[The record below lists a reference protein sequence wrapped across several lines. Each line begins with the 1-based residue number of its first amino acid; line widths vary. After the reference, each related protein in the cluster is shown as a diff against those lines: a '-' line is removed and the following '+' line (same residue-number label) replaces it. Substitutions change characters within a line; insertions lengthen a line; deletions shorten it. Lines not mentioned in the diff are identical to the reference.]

1 MRGGA
6 IVIDR
11 RTEILAVA
19 ARYFREKGY
28 ISASLDDITNEIGI
42 SKPAVYYYFE
52 AKEDILFEICMT
64 HINQLHNQA
73 KAIAASDLDIVEKI
87 AQLLT
92 NHMMQ
97 FHLQRDR
104 AETYLREAAHLS
116 LERRKFASDT
126 LKLYEAFICN
136 HVDHAISMGV
146 FRPLDSK
153 LVVRGI
159 GGMLNWLGNWYTP
172 DGSCDMEYIIATHID
187 FIMHGLLANPD
198 KDAGKFTYKIDPNS
212 CLEKESRS

>member
-1 MRGGA
+1 MKGGA

-11 RTEILAVA
+11 STEFFAVA
-19 ARYFREKGY
+19 ARLFRDKGY
-28 ISASLDDITNEIGI
+28 ISARLEHLTEEHGI

-64 HINQLHNQA
+64 HINRLHNQA
-73 KAIAASDLDIVEKI
+73 KAIAASDFDIAEKI
-87 AQLLT
+87 AKLFA

-97 FHLQRDR
+97 FHLQRDG

-126 LKLYEAFICN
+126 LKLYEAFICS
-136 HVDHAISMGV
+136 HVDQAIHQGL
-146 FRPLDSK
+146 FRTVDSK
-153 LVVRGI
+153 MVVRGI

-172 DGSCDMEYIIATHID
+172 DGNWDIEYIIATHID
-187 FIMHGLLANPD
+187 FIMHGLLAEPGR
-198 KDAGKFTYKIDPNS
+198 DAGRFGYIIEPGS
-212 CLEKESRS
+212 CLKKV

>member
-1 MRGGA
+1 M
-6 IVIDR
+6 VIDR
-11 RTEILAVA
+11 RTEIISVA
-19 ARYFREKGY
+19 ARLFREKGY
-28 ISASLDDITNEIGI
+28 ISASLDDITDEIGI

-64 HINQLHNQA
+64 HINRLHSQA
-73 KAIAASDLDIVEKI
+73 KAIVASDLELTEKI
-87 AQLLT
+87 AGMFA
-92 NHMMQ
+92 NHMRQ
-97 FHLQRDR
+97 FHLQRDS

-126 LKLYEAFICN
+126 LKLYEAFIC
-136 HVDHAISMGV
+136 DHISQAVNQGI

-172 DGSCDMEYIIATHID
+172 EGNCDIEYIIATHID
-187 FIMHGLLANPD
+187 FIMHGLLADPAR
-198 KDAGKFTYKIDPNS
+198 DAGKFAYRIEQNN
-212 CLEKESRS
+212 CLEQ